1 MKHSASSD
9 ETGSRLEGR
18 TIQFVLVLARQ
29 QVDEEVTERNEIV
42 LHRLPVRPLREERLR
57 EQNGAHRFGA
67 VDGEEVGR
75 RHAIELPADTTP

>member
-1 MKHSASSD
+1 MQHSASSD

-18 TIQFVLVLARQ
+18 TIQLVLVLTRQ
-29 QVDEEVTERNEIV
+29 QVDEEVTERNEV
-42 LHRLPVRPLREERLR
+42 VHHRLPVRPLREERLR

-67 VDGEEVGR
+67 VDGDEMGR

>member
-1 MKHSASSD
+1 MQHSASSD

-18 TIQFVLVLARQ
+18 TIQFVLVLTRQ
-29 QVDEEVTERNEIV
+29 QVDEEVTERNEVV
-42 LHRLPVRPLREERLR
+42 LHRLPVRLLREERLR

-67 VDGEEVGR
+67 VDGDEMGR

>member
-18 TIQFVLVLARQ
+18 TIQLVLVLTRQ
-29 QVDEEVTERNEIV
+29 QVDEEVTERNEVV
-42 LHRLPVRPLREERLR
+42 LHWLPVRPLREERLR

-67 VDGEEVGR
+67 VDGDEMGR